1 MAGGSTNRVNDM
13 SKGGWTVVE
22 KTDPIAAKIAE
33 LDALI
38 EQQKARLAAMPTGGG
53 GLSGNDLKAILAGQT
68 EATKALVESARPAR
82 HSNPDHEHKSAFS
95 YPEGDL
101 KRPKP
106 TFLIGAN
113 GKPREVYFNHH
124 LERPDDLTP
133 AEIEA
138 YNLITKD
145 CSARDGRWTAE
156 VKANALYVK
165 IPSFTNDDRQDM
177 HNGLVL
183 NLRELASGPK
193 AVNLVDVVAELNAL
207 RAQVAQGGLVVA
219 QT

>member
-1 MAGGSTNRVNDM
+1 MG
-13 SKGGWTVVE
+13 KGGWHVAD
-22 KTDPIAAKIAE
+22 KNSADPIAQKIAE

-38 EQQKARLAAMPTGGG
+38 EEQKRRMAAVPSGGG
-53 GLSGNDLKAILAGQT
+53 GLSGDDLKAILATQA
-68 EATKALVESARPAR
+68 EATRSLVESARPAR
-82 HSNPDHEHKSAFS
+82 HSNPDHQHISAFS

-106 TFLIGAN
+106 TFLAGAN

-124 LERPDDLTP
+124 LERADDLTP
-133 AEIEA
+133 AEIDA

-145 CSARDGRWTAE
+145 CSARDGRWTAV
-156 VKANALYVK
+156 VKANALYVT
-165 IPSFTNDDRQDM
+165 IPSFTSDDRQDM

-193 AVNLVDVVAELNAL
+193 AVSLVDLVAELADL
-207 RAQVAQGGLVVA
+207 RAQLVAQGGLVVA
-219 QT
+219 AG